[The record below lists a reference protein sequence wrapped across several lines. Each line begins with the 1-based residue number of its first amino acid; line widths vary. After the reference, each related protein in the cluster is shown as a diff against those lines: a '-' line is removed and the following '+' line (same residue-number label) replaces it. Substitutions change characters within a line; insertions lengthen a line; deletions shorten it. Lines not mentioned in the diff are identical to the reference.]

1 MKQAAVYLAYQ
12 EALDACSPA
21 RLLKAHIKL
30 TGDQLYLAGKTFKP
44 GAGKPLKVVAAGK
57 AAALMAAETAAIA
70 GEWMS
75 EGLVIA
81 KHGHGV
87 PLRHFHYK
95 EAGHPIPDQHSI
107 AAAEALVEFATRT
120 RRDDLLLLLISGGT
134 SALITDIP
142 PGCTLEEIQ
151 KVNVLLTQSGC
162 TINETNIVRKHLST
176 IKGGQLL
183 RYINATTVVA
193 LLVSDVPG
201 DDPGVI
207 GSGLVAADS
216 STYKDAI
223 AIIRRYGLSDHMPAA
238 IMNYLAEGVRKR
250 HPETIRPRDPLL
262 KKVTQKIIAGNA
274 LAIAAAKTR
283 LLQEGYFVTD
293 QAADL
298 NGDTLSKAKEI
309 SRVLIN
315 SSERLPAAFVWGGES
330 TLRVT
335 GKGKGGRNQHMALA
349 LLYEL
354 KKLNTVN
361 RKISILCAGTDG
373 TDGPTDAAGALVTD
387 DLIKNPAL
395 RPETIKEYLDNFDS

>member
-1 MKQAAVYLAYQ
+1 MLRFINAATV
-12 EALDACSPA
+12 EAL
-21 RLLKAHIKL
+21 
-30 TGDQLYLAGKTFKP
+30 
-44 GAGKPLKVVAAGK
+44 
-57 AAALMAAETAAIA
+57 
-70 GEWMS
+70 
-75 EGLVIA
+75 
-81 KHGHGV
+81 
-87 PLRHFHYK
+87 
-95 EAGHPIPDQHSI
+95 
-107 AAAEALVEFATRT
+107 
-120 RRDDLLLLLISGGT
+120 LI
-134 SALITDIP
+134 
-142 PGCTLEEIQ
+142 
-151 KVNVLLTQSGC
+151 
-162 TINETNIVRKHLST
+162 
-176 IKGGQLL
+176 
-183 RYINATTVVA
+183 
-193 LLVSDVPG
+193 SDVPG

-223 AIIRRYGLSDHMPAA
+223 AIIRRYGLSAHMPATV
-238 IMNYLAEGVRKR
+238 MNYLAEGVRKR
-250 HPETIRPRDPLL
+250 YPETIRPRDPLL

-395 RPETIKEYLDNFDS
+395 RPETIKEYLDNFDSYNFFREIDGLLFTGPTQTNVMDLVIAVVE